1 MTHILDSTAWL
12 AHLFGEPG
20 VDEVTLLFADP
31 HTQVSISVLFIPEVF
46 ARLKAIGKE
55 THWPEV

>member
-12 AHLFGEPG
+12 ALLFAEPG

-31 HTQVSISVLFIPEVF
+31 HSQVSISVLSIPEVF
-46 ARLKAIGKE
+46 A
-55 THWPEV
+55 